1 MVKVIRQ
8 GIVDDLVKELG
19 NDLPKFLLHCF
30 VKREQSKEFE
40 EEKAKVKKGGFA
52 ALQVDFTENFTADI
66 RMTYTQHTGIR
77 NRYLCSLV
85 WLGAI
90 IVISHMPS

>member
-8 GIVDDLVKELG
+8 GIAEDLVNELG

-40 EEKAKVKKGGFA
+40 EEKAKAKKDGFA
-52 ALQVDFTENFTADI
+52 VLQVDFAENFTAEYQDEVQSAHWHQKQI
-66 RMTYTQHTGIR
+66 CVHWYG
-77 NRYLCSLV
+77 LEWS
-85 WLGAI
+85 W
-90 IVISHMPS
+90 